1 MTYSN
6 DIYTDKNGKNWKK
19 IRSFKALSRAMIA
32 QYGSSWQYD
41 VRYTYGDE
49 QLGI

>member
-1 MTYSN
+1 MTYLN
-6 DIYTDKNGKNWKK
+6 DTYTDSNGKTWKM
-19 IRSFKALSRAMIA
+19 IRSFKALSRAMYD
-32 QYGSSWQYD
+32 QYGSNWQYE